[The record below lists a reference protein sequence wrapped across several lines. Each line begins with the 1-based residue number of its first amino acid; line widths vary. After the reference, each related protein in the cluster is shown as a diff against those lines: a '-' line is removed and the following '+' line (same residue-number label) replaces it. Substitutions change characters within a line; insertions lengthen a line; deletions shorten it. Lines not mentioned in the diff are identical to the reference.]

1 MLLVFLIRCERQQL
15 SPRDHS
21 AACSTSL
28 FNNAQSVNAF
38 PPHFTADLQS
48 DILRNLISLHY
59 KTSVFYSRRHAER
72 KHTHIDNRS
81 TATGVRFQGMDQ

>member
-1 MLLVFLIRCERQQL
+1 MREAAAFP
-15 SPRDHS
+15 PRDHS

-28 FNNAQSVNAF
+28 FNNTHSVNAF

-59 KTSVFYSRRHAER
+59 QTSVFYAEKTHAQ
-72 KHTHIDNRS
+72 IDNR
-81 TATGVRFQGMDQ
+81 